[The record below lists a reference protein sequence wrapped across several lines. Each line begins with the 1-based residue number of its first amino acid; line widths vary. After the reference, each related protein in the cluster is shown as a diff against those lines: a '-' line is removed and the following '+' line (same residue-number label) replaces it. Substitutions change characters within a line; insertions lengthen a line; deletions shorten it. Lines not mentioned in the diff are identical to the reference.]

1 MLIDGHHQVQVR
13 KTVNKPRR
21 QNAKQTEDDRGTA
34 DSRSEPMQLE
44 TLLQQT
50 RSNVTPTVPVL
61 DERVLPLVVRL
72 LQLSH
77 QPEKIQSGP
86 PQECQLRQRG
96 MNVSPLFLIH
106 DGSGIC
112 TQYHRL
118 GPLGRR
124 VMAIHDPKFLPQL
137 STQDPW
143 PSLSAMASHYADIV
157 SSANDWTSAEDCL
170 LGGWSFGGV
179 VAFEAARI
187 LMARGHG
194 VKGVVLI
201 DSPPPV
207 GHIPLTD
214 SIIRT
219 VTESQHGEGGS
230 TKNGNHG
237 KSGAADA
244 IRKLVQRSFRTCAN
258 LLGAFNALLETMEG
272 VGNIK
277 GPVPRLVLLRCTLGW
292 APPPGYGELIMEN
305 PWLQDRRD
313 RSLATAGW
321 EMLTG
326 SSVPCVDIPGNHF
339 QVFDTAN
346 IEAVSDALS
355 RVCLD
360 LDSQRAMPIPN

>member
-1 MLIDGHHQVQVR
+1 
-13 KTVNKPRR
+13 
-21 QNAKQTEDDRGTA
+21 
-34 DSRSEPMQLE
+34 MQLE
-44 TLLQQT
+44 TLLRHTPSTVT
-50 RSNVTPTVPVL
+50 RTVPAL
-61 DERVLPLVVRL
+61 DEHVLPLVERL
-72 LQLSH
+72 LELSH
-77 QPEKIQSGP
+77 QPEQIQPGP
-86 PQECQLRQRG
+86 PQECQLRRREKKA
-96 MNVSPLFLIH
+96 SPLFLFH

-118 GPLGRR
+118 RPLGRR

-143 PSLSAMASHYADIV
+143 PSLTTMASHYADIV
-157 SSANDWTSAEDCL
+157 SSENNWTSAETCL

-207 GHIPLTD
+207 GHIPLSD
-214 SIIRT
+214 SIIRA

-230 TKNGNHG
+230 TENGNRG
-237 KSGAADA
+237 KPGVADA
-244 IRKLVQRSFRTCAN
+244 VRKLIQRSFRTCAD
-258 LLGAFNALLETMEG
+258 LLGAFNPLLETWEG

-277 GPVPRLVLLRCTLGW
+277 GPVPRLALLRCTAGW
-292 APPPGYGELIMEN
+292 TPPPEYGEIMEN
-305 PWLQDRRD
+305 PWLQDRLD

-326 SSVPCVDIPGNHF
+326 RSVPCVDIPGNHF

-346 IEAVSDALS
+346 IEAVSDALG

-360 LDSQRAMPIPN
+360 LDSK

>member
-1 MLIDGHHQVQVR
+1 
-13 KTVNKPRR
+13 
-21 QNAKQTEDDRGTA
+21 
-34 DSRSEPMQLE
+34 MQLGS
-44 TLLQQT
+44 LLQQT
-50 RSNVTPTVPVL
+50 PSNVTPTVPAL
-61 DERVLPLVVRL
+61 DERVLPLVVRV

-77 QPEKIQSGP
+77 QPEQIRPGP
-86 PQECQLRQRG
+86 SQECQIRQRRK
-96 MNVSPLFLIH
+96 NVSPLFLFH

-118 GPLGRR
+118 RPLGRR
-124 VMAIHDPKFLPQL
+124 VMAIHDPKFVPQP

-143 PSLSAMASHYADIV
+143 PSLTAMASHYADIV
-157 SSANDWTSAEDCL
+157 SSANNWTSAGNCL

-207 GHIPLTD
+207 GHIPLSD
-214 SIIRT
+214 SIIRM

-237 KSGAADA
+237 KPGVADA
-244 IRKLVQRSFRTCAN
+244 IRKLIQRSFRTCAN
-258 LLGAFNALLETMEG
+258 LLGTFDPLPETRDG

-277 GPVPRLVLLRCTLGW
+277 GPIPRLALLRCTVGW
-292 APPPGYGELIMEN
+292 APPPEYELANVNSAGGGIMEN

-326 SSVPCVDIPGNHF
+326 RSVPCVDIPGNHF

-346 IEAVSDALS
+346 VEAVSDALD

-360 LDSQRAMPIPN
+360 LDST